1 MEVESMLNESVIKV
15 LKNNMWDL
23 AICTNNQVEKGIFVA
38 FYTGFIDKVGYWT
51 KKYFYYWYRFCRC

>member
-1 MEVESMLNESVIKV
+1 MLNESVIKV

-38 FYTGFIDKVGYWT
+38 FYTGFIDKVVYGT
-51 KKYFYYWYRFCRC
+51 KKYFYYWYRFCRW